1 MEKPSPQAQPRVG
14 CRTAPLCAQSSHL
27 AHVML
32 AHGCDRAEYQ
42 LLAANTLE
50 RFLHFTQ
57 ELLKPEERMRETSS
71 GPLQNQLAPRWNLRK
86 WGSLLE
92 ASP

>member
-1 MEKPSPQAQPRVG
+1 
-14 CRTAPLCAQSSHL
+14 
-27 AHVML
+27 ML

-57 ELLKPEERMRETSS
+57 ELLKPEERVRETSRA
-71 GPLQNQLAPRWNLRK
+71 PLQNQLAP
-86 WGSLLE
+86 
-92 ASP
+92 